1 MPPALDLE
9 LIKAFLTVVESKGFK
24 AAAEQLHKTPAAISQ
39 QIKRLEGIL
48 GHRVLERSN
57 QGISLTS
64 AGEVLKTKGQR
75 LMSLNYELLGDLRE
89 NELAGQLNFGAPT
102 DYAPTLLRKL
112 LPIFQREFPK
122 VSPKIVLERSRSL
135 RPRVKAGTLDL
146 AIVAIEPDT
155 EEGNALWTEEI
166 AWFGHSTDPDG
177 TPRIGVLTTDC
188 ILRDH
193 ALRNLNDMQ
202 TNHNLVLEAGTV
214 ASLRDAVEAGFCQA
228 FLPVS
233 ITDGL
238 ERSQAV
244 PGQTSLNL
252 TFGLIAGVR
261 FDDDA
266 ENGVARKFR
275 RVLFD

>member
-75 LMSLNYELLGDLRE
+75 LMLLNYELLGDLRE

-102 DYAPTLLRKL
+102 DYAPTLLKKL

-166 AWFGHSTDPDG
+166 AWFGRSTDPDG
-177 TPRIGVLTTDC
+177 TARIGVLTTDC

-238 ERSQAV
+238 ERSPAV

>member
-39 QIKRLEGIL
+39 QIKRLEEIL
-48 GHRVLERSN
+48 GQRVLERSN

-64 AGEVLKTKGQR
+64 AGEVLKTKGQQ

-89 NELAGQLNFGAPT
+89 SELTGQLNFGAPT
-102 DYAPTLLRKL
+102 DYAPTLLKKL
-112 LPIFQREFPK
+112 LPIFQQEFPK

-155 EEGNALWTEEI
+155 EEGNELWAEEI
-166 AWFGHSTDPDG
+166 AWFGHSVDPGDS
-177 TPRIGVLTTDC
+177 PRVGVLTTDC

-193 ALRNLNDMQ
+193 TLRNLKDMQ
-202 TNHNLVLEAGTV
+202 ANHNLVLEAGTV

-228 FLPVS
+228 LLPVS
-233 ITDGL
+233 MTDGL
-238 ERSQAV
+238 ERSPAV

-252 TFGLIAGVR
+252 AFGLIAGG
-261 FDDDA
+261 A
-266 ENGVARKFR
+266 
-275 RVLFD
+275 L

>member
-166 AWFGHSTDPDG
+166 SWFGRSTDPDG
-177 TPRIGVLTTDC
+177 TARIGVLTTDC

-238 ERSQAV
+238 ERSPAV

>member
-102 DYAPTLLRKL
+102 DYAPTLLKKL

-166 AWFGHSTDPDG
+166 AWFGRSTDPDG
-177 TPRIGVLTTDC
+177 TARIGVLTTDC

-238 ERSQAV
+238 ERSPAV

>member
-102 DYAPTLLRKL
+102 DYAPTLLKKL

-166 AWFGHSTDPDG
+166 SWFGRSTDPDG
-177 TPRIGVLTTDC
+177 TARIGVLTTDC

-238 ERSQAV
+238 ERSPAV

>member
-177 TPRIGVLTTDC
+177 TARIGVLTTDC

-238 ERSQAV
+238 ERSPAV

>member
-1 MPPALDLE
+1 
-9 LIKAFLTVVESKGFK
+9 
-24 AAAEQLHKTPAAISQ
+24 
-39 QIKRLEGIL
+39 
-48 GHRVLERSN
+48 
-57 QGISLTS
+57 
-64 AGEVLKTKGQR
+64 
-75 LMSLNYELLGDLRE
+75 LGDLRE

-102 DYAPTLLRKL
+102 DYAPTLLKKL

-166 AWFGHSTDPDG
+166 SWFGRSTDPDG
-177 TPRIGVLTTDC
+177 TARIGVLTTDC

-238 ERSQAV
+238 ERSPAV

>member
-166 AWFGHSTDPDG
+166 AWFGRSTDPDG
-177 TPRIGVLTTDC
+177 TARIGVLTTDC

-238 ERSQAV
+238 ERSPAV